1 MSAMFSARTFTT
13 RAATLAATAALPLVL
28 VACASD
34 EGSTDKS
41 AQPGTSTTTAT
52 STSSAS
58 SSETTTSSSST
69 SASST
74 TTGASSTSATTSASG
89 DASSAATSAGVAADK
104 SATPTTTSARSTQAN
119 NSAELPESVE
129 NAYEIFGDLV
139 PRSLFEEFDSCEAVG
154 MQSYYNCTGSVG
166 QFQFTESKSKAVS
179 TLQTLTELRTSQ
191 VVDDSGERVV
201 GWSSLGSTA
210 IITVVN
216 TESGLVMQHMIS
228 ADAEEPEQKIKEL
241 GLVS

>member
-1 MSAMFSARTFTT
+1 
-13 RAATLAATAALPLVL
+13 
-28 VACASD
+28 
-34 EGSTDKS
+34 
-41 AQPGTSTTTAT
+41 
-52 STSSAS
+52 
-58 SSETTTSSSST
+58 
-69 SASST
+69 
-74 TTGASSTSATTSASG
+74 
-89 DASSAATSAGVAADK
+89 
-104 SATPTTTSARSTQAN
+104 
-119 NSAELPESVE
+119 
-129 NAYEIFGDLV
+129 
-139 PRSLFEEFDSCEAVG
+139 

-191 VVDDSGERVV
+191 VV
-201 GWSSLGSTA
+201 A

>member
-1 MSAMFSARTFTT
+1 MFSARTFTT

-58 SSETTTSSSST
+58 SSETTTSSSS

-74 TTGASSTSATTSASG
+74 TTGSSSTSATSASG

>member
-58 SSETTTSSSST
+58 SSETTTSSSS
-69 SASST
+69 ASST
-74 TTGASSTSATTSASG
+74 TTGSSSTSATSASG

>member
-58 SSETTTSSSST
+58 SSETTTSSSS

-74 TTGASSTSATTSASG
+74 TTGSSSTSATSASG

>member
-1 MSAMFSARTFTT
+1 MFSARTFTT

-58 SSETTTSSSST
+58 SSETTTSSSS
-69 SASST
+69 ASST
-74 TTGASSTSATTSASG
+74 TTGSSSTSATSASG

-129 NAYEIFGDLV
+129 NAYKIFGDLV

>member
-58 SSETTTSSSST
+58 SSETTTSSSS

-74 TTGASSTSATTSASG
+74 TTGSSSTSATSASG

-104 SATPTTTSARSTQAN
+104 SATPTTTSARSAQAN

>member
-58 SSETTTSSSST
+58 SSETTTSSSS

-74 TTGASSTSATTSASG
+74 TTGSSSTSATSASD

>member
-58 SSETTTSSSST
+58 SSETTTSSSS

-74 TTGASSTSATTSASG
+74 TTGSSSTSATSASG

-228 ADAEEPEQKIKEL
+228 ADAEEPEKKIKEL

>member
-58 SSETTTSSSST
+58 SSETTTSSSS
-69 SASST
+69 ASST
-74 TTGASSTSATTSASG
+74 TTGSSSTSATTSASG

-104 SATPTTTSARSTQAN
+104 SATSTTTSARSTQAN

-129 NAYEIFGDLV
+129 NAYEIFGYLV

>member
-58 SSETTTSSSST
+58 SSETTTSSSS

-74 TTGASSTSATTSASG
+74 TTGSSSTSATTSASG
-89 DASSAATSAGVAADK
+89 GASSAATSAGVAADK
-104 SATPTTTSARSTQAN
+104 SATSTTTSARSTQAN
-119 NSAELPESVE
+119 SSAELPESVE

>member
-58 SSETTTSSSST
+58 SSETTTSSSS
-69 SASST
+69 ASST
-74 TTGASSTSATTSASG
+74 TTGSSSTSATTSASG
-89 DASSAATSAGVAADK
+89 GASSAATSAGVAADK

>member
-58 SSETTTSSSST
+58 SSETTTSSSS

-74 TTGASSTSATTSASG
+74 TTGSSSTSATSASG

-154 MQSYYNCTGSVG
+154 MQSYYNCTGTSVG

-191 VVDDSGERVV
+191 VVDDSGDRVV
-201 GWSSLGSTA
+201 GWSSLGSTV

-228 ADAEEPEQKIKEL
+228 ADAEEPEQKIKDL

>member
-58 SSETTTSSSST
+58 SSETTTSSSS

-74 TTGASSTSATTSASG
+74 TTGSSSTSATSASG
-89 DASSAATSAGVAADK
+89 DARSAATSAGVAADK

>member
-58 SSETTTSSSST
+58 SSETTTSSSS

-74 TTGASSTSATTSASG
+74 TTGSSSTSATSASG

-104 SATPTTTSARSTQAN
+104 SAAPTTTSARSPQAN